1 MTSTPGRDLPSLVLI
16 AGTRWDAG
24 QWAAYHALLPDVRL
38 ITPDLPGHGRHRA
51 VEFTAE
57 AALAAITDA
66 VATVLRTALERAAH
80 H

>member
-57 AALAAITDA
+57 VTNTHPRA